1 MYKFFMDLFTRYPGF
16 WRFCFAMSVIGAL
29 AIIFLISY
37 CFFRILMMVKKPKA
51 AVDDEDECDKAG
63 AGRAGKTGAGK
74 ADIDEQQNKQIDRI
88 TRQMAAREKEV
99 NRELDY
105 LREQFVLR
113 KDGGKENKPQ

>member
-37 CFFRILMMVKKPKA
+37 CFFRILMTVKKPQA
-51 AVDDEDECDKAG
+51 TG
-63 AGRAGKTGAGK
+63 AGGDKENKTGSGKTGAGK

>member
-37 CFFRILMMVKKPKA
+37 CFFRILMTVKKPKA
-51 AVDDEDECDKAG
+51 AGVVEDEGDKAG
-63 AGRAGKTGAGK
+63 SGK